1 MLDCEQTSDIPDGQA
16 TSGVKSQTE
25 TNWRS
30 GFDSDQDG
38 RRGKP
43 KEEAQVMTPTKARET
58 LVQRMARYGFT
69 PEMCADKSSDQLLH
83 IAAILVQHRMSQ
95 GSLEADEIIRLG
107 EMEKLAA
114 ELRQVN

>member
-1 MLDCEQTSDIPDGQA
+1 MSSCEQTSDIPDGQA

-43 KEEAQVMTPTKARET
+43 KEEAQMMTPTKARET
-58 LVQRMARYGFT
+58 LVARMARWGMT
-69 PEMCADKSSDQLLH
+69 PAMCADKSSDQLLH
-83 IAAILVQHRMSQ
+83 IAAMTVQHRRYL
-95 GSLEADEIIRLG
+95 GVLDADEIIRLG

-114 ELRQVN
+114 ELR